1 MKSNHHNRFS
11 IKFFSRLL
19 QEAFILYTETCICK
33 ILKSISTQSTK
44 KYIYIYIYVHIIIVV
59 IIIIVSKTPRW
70 GHWGTAFAS
79 FTPRFHRR
87 EPLRSEGNLVT
98 CPLLSVDGFLKK
110 TLKIWRRLKVLPNQ
124 WWRQNPSDLDFKM
137 SLIGFLSLQII
148 FFCLF
153 SGSKFFELQGF
164 HPLTVICIFQQITQ

>member
-70 GHWGTAFAS
+70 GH
-79 FTPRFHRR
+79 
-87 EPLRSEGNLVT
+87 
-98 CPLLSVDGFLKK
+98 
-110 TLKIWRRLKVLPNQ
+110 
-124 WWRQNPSDLDFKM
+124 
-137 SLIGFLSLQII
+137 
-148 FFCLF
+148 
-153 SGSKFFELQGF
+153 
-164 HPLTVICIFQQITQ
+164 